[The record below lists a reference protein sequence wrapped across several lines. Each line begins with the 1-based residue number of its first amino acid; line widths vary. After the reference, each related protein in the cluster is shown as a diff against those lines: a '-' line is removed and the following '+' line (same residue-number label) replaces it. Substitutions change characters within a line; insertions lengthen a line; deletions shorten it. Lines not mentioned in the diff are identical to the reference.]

1 MASYAALTPQT
12 LAAGDAVVWQTTI
25 VPGCCNIQHRNGTA
39 TISLCGS
46 GCCCRPNVYRV
57 CAHVVV
63 TAADTD
69 PIQMQL
75 ALDGVAVPGSL
86 IALPP
91 VAAGTILSGD
101 VCLDIP
107 VDCGC
112 SRLSL
117 IAVTAVP
124 LTTAYISVDKEG

>member
-12 LAAGDAVVWQTTI
+12 LAAGAAVTWQTTI
-25 VPGCCNIQHRNGTA
+25 VPGCCNIQHRNGTG
-39 TISLCGS
+39 TISLRGS
-46 GCCCRPNVYRV
+46 GCCCDPNVYHV
-57 CAHVVV
+57 CAHIVTTA
-63 TAADTD
+63 TAAAA
-69 PIQMQL
+69 IQMQL
-75 ALDGVAVPGSL
+75 ALDGVAIPGTL
-86 IALPP
+86 IALVPAT
-91 VAAGTILSGD
+91 VGD
-101 VCLDIP
+101 VLSADVCYDIP